1 MIQLLITSFLMIC
14 LFFSFILY
22 CALAHKKPTPSPAP
36 NSKE

>member
-22 CALAHKKPTPSPAP
+22 CALANKKPTPSPVP
-36 NSKE
+36 NSKD